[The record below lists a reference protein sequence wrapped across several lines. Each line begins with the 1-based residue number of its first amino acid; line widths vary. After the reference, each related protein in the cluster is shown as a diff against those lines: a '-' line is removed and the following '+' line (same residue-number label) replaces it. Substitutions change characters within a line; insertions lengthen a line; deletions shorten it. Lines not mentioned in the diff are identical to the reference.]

1 MSLYYQSDRVV
12 MGQPESGHYDAV
24 VKLEVQ
30 IMQMRLIYCMIVIST
45 YVDDN
50 ICTKSPPPSMIRSTY
65 CCIDRYLGGL
75 ACSAAA

>member
-1 MSLYYQSDRVV
+1 

>member
-1 MSLYYQSDRVV
+1 

-24 VKLEVQ
+24 VKLEVLDHANA
-30 IMQMRLIYCMIVIST
+30 INRKSMIVIST